1 MRDAPKIRIYSCV
14 IKGTLN
20 NVWNSIIQRTSANDI
35 TFLIQILD
43 PAWAEFANTI
53 VIQ

>member
-1 MRDAPKIRIYSCV
+1 MSDSPKIKIFTCT

-20 NVWNSIIQRTSANDI
+20 NLWNSIIQKTSANDI
-35 TFLIQILD
+35 TFLIQIVD
-43 PAWAEFANTI
+43 PAWAEFAMNT